1 MSPASE
7 QPEPNFDEAA
17 QKFDLQK
24 IKAAL
29 DNQKGSEV
37 TETPWKYFKGV
48 LCGETTQDIAHQC
61 GVDKKTVSVDLNRNI
76 KDYLINIP
84 GFPSI
89 TRMNW
94 GRVPKWLTEAGYGK
108 NQEQF
113 SIDWQQVCCEMLQKQ
128 TEYLTTHALGS
139 GSRQVKDMYVPLE
152 LVERKRKKPPRPDP
166 SIPAEQGSELY
177 HEKIT
182 PIKHEHFF
190 EQVIKHPGKH
200 IAIIGEPGAGKTT
213 FLQEIALRVE
223 GLPIWV
229 DLANLHREETLEE
242 HLLEK
247 WLKQTL
253 RIIRNL
259 SPECV
264 PSLRKVPENLKDA
277 LAEELGKGQIW
288 LLLDGAD
295 EIAAEV
301 GNPLTWI
308 AGQIRE
314 DLIAQARVV
323 LSCRLNLWEANKNA
337 LDVYF
342 DVYRNRDFSYPEQ
355 VEQFVDK
362 WFAKDS
368 EKELGDNLKAELRGA
383 NERVKDLIK
392 NPLRLMLSCLT
403 WEKQGGKLPET
414 KAGLYQRLADG
425 LYRLKDDKP
434 KLKVR
439 PKKQKKLNK
448 KLGKLAKAA
457 IKGQDSRFRLRE
469 SFVKQ
474 YLGDPEEENSL
485 FWIARKLGWLNQI
498 GLPRVEE
505 KDSDETVYAFFHTTF
520 QEYFAALAIA
530 DWDFFLP
537 RAHHNLNP
545 EPVSEEYRIF
555 EPQWKEVILLWLG
568 LSKEKDPDKK
578 KKEDEKKEEFIKELV
593 EFEDECWYFYHHRAY
608 LIAAAGIAEFTSD
621 RCRCNEIVGRIID
634 WSFCSQPVYMKESNC
649 YGYFSPARQTPENL
663 QQWTNN
669 NYNKSVT
676 SMESAREVLKETDRT
691 TSIDLLTKLLQ
702 QNDVAYGDEVA
713 LLLGQ
718 LDSSSTPARNYFLEF
733 INNNYYYTDRLS
745 AASKL
750 AQINPD
756 NEVLQT
762 ALVEIIQDVPSGDAV
777 LQAAEILGEID
788 RGNTAAIKILVDQ
801 ISEYSEHEY
810 TLWVSATSLG
820 RIQPQNKMAIETLE
834 KLIKN
839 TKKYCCKKKN
849 ITSTRDSSMAAPDMG
864 GIDSEGFCYLENRCY
879 LSARS
884 LNEIA
889 PNNNLAI
896 ETLVHMLDSTQHEFI
911 QDDYLR
917 CQVALELGKIS
928 SEHKEIAIA
937 ALAEIIKDA
946 KNEELRREAIINLG
960 EIGMGDAEAIK
971 VLEEYMNDGIYIG
984 DAAVSLGKVDPG
996 NSMAFSTLLDF
1007 ILRGEDEDE
1016 IMTDKLQSILQVP
1029 DAFKVI
1035 LQNNQFKKIVA
1046 ALRHYMTDQV
1056 YEDNFFFYSA
1066 CHEVIWHCAQNMTY
1080 RDFSQA
1086 WHQPS

>member
-7 QPEPNFDEAA
+7 QPETNFDEAA

-29 DNQKGSEV
+29 EAQKGSEV

-48 LCGETTQDIAHQC
+48 LCGETTQDIARKC
-61 GVDKKTVSVDLNRNI
+61 GVGNQTVTVALSRDI
-76 KDYLINIP
+76 KDYLIDIL
-84 GFPSI
+84 GFPQKQRI
-89 TRMNW
+89 TW
-94 GRVPKWLTEAGYGK
+94 SQLPKWLTEAGYGK

-113 SIDWQQVCCEMLQKQ
+113 SIDWQQVCHQMLQKQ

-152 LVERKRKKPPRPDP
+152 LVERKCEKPPRPDP
-166 SIPAEQGSELY
+166 SIPAAKGSELY

-182 PIKHEHFF
+182 PIEHEHFF
-190 EQVIKHPGKH
+190 EQVLKHPGKH

-213 FLQEIALRVE
+213 FLQEIASRVE

-229 DLANLHREETLEE
+229 DLANLNREETLEE

-247 WLKQTL
+247 WLKQAL

-277 LAEELGKGQIW
+277 LAEEFAKGRIW
-288 LLLDGAD
+288 LLLDGTD

-323 LSCRLNLWEANKNA
+323 LSCRLNVWEANKNS

-342 DVYRNRDFSYPEQ
+342 DVYRNRDFSYPAQ
-355 VEQFVDK
+355 VEKFVDK
-362 WFAKDS
+362 WFAKDTD
-368 EKELGDNLKAELRGA
+368 KELGDNLKAELRGA
-383 NERVKDLIK
+383 NQRVKDLIK

-403 WEKQGGKLPET
+403 WEKQGGKFPET

-425 LYRLKDDKP
+425 LYRLKDDNP
-434 KLKVR
+434 KLKVA
-439 PKKQKKLNK
+439 PGQQDKLNK
-448 KLGKLAKAA
+448 KLGELAKAA

-469 SFVKQ
+469 SFVEQ
-474 YLGDPEEENSL
+474 YLGYPEEENSL
-485 FWIARKLGWLNQI
+485 FGIALELGWLNPV
-498 GLPRVEE
+498 GLPKVEE
-505 KDSDETVYAFFHTTF
+505 IDSDETVYAFFHPTF
-520 QEYFAALAIA
+520 QEYFAALEIA
-530 DWDFFLP
+530 DWDWDFFLP
-537 RAHHNLNP
+537 NTHHNHNP
-545 EPVSEEYRIF
+545 KPVSERYRIF

-568 LSKEKDPDKK
+568 LPKK
-578 KKEDEKKEEFIKELV
+578 KVSDKKKEEFIKALV
-593 EFEDECWYFYHHRAY
+593 KFEDECWYFYQHRAY
-608 LIAAAGIAEFTSD
+608 LLAAAGIAEFTSD
-621 RCRCNEIVGRIID
+621 RCDEIMGRIID

-649 YGYFSPARQTPENL
+649 HGYFFPARQTPENI
-663 QQWTNN
+663 QQWTKN
-669 NYNKSVT
+669 NYNKSVP
-676 SMESAREVLKETDRT
+676 SMESAREVLKETDRKKA
-691 TSIDLLTKLLQ
+691 IDLLTELLQ

-718 LDSSSTPARNYFLEF
+718 LDSNNKLAINYFLE
-733 INNNYYYTDRLS
+733 IINNYYYPDRLS

-750 AQINPD
+750 ALINPD
-756 NEVLQT
+756 NEVLRT
-762 ALVEIIQDVPSGDAV
+762 ALIAIIQDINDGDAV
-777 LQAAEILGEID
+777 LQAAEILGKID
-788 RGNTAAIKILVDQ
+788 RGNKSAIEILSNRIAEDN
-801 ISEYSEHEY
+801 ENEY

-820 RIQPQNKMAIETLE
+820 RIQPQNQMAIKTIKE
-834 KLIKN
+834 LIKT
-839 TKKYCCKKKN
+839 TKKYCCNKKN
-849 ITSTRDSSMAAPDMG
+849 ITSTRDPSMAAPGMG
-864 GIDSEGFCYLENRCY
+864 GMDSERFCDLENRCY

-884 LNEIA
+884 LHEIA

-896 ETLVHMLDSTQHEFI
+896 QTLVQMLDSTQDEFI

-928 SEHKEIAIA
+928 SVPKNKKIAIA
-937 ALAEIIKDA
+937 ALAEIIRDA
-946 KNEELRREAIINLG
+946 KYEHFCREAIINLG

-971 VLEEYMNDGIYIG
+971 VLKECINDGIHMKE
-984 DAAVSLGKVDPG
+984 AADSLGKVDPG
-996 NSMAFSTLLDF
+996 NLMAIRTVLDF

-1016 IMTDKLQSILQVP
+1016 IMANQLISILQMP
-1029 DAFKVI
+1029 DRSKVI
-1035 LQNNQFKKIVA
+1035 LQNNPFKEIVI

-1056 YEDNFFFYSA
+1056 YKDNFFFYSA

-1080 RDFSQA
+1080 RDFSEA

>member
-61 GVDKKTVSVDLNRNI
+61 GVDKKTVSVALSRDI
-76 KDYLINIP
+76 KDCLVDILGLQQIQKMDW
-84 GFPSI
+84 S
-89 TRMNW
+89 
-94 GRVPKWLTEAGYGK
+94 RVPKWLTEAGYGK
-108 NQEQF
+108 NKEQF
-113 SIDWQQVCCEMLQKQ
+113 SIDWQQVCHQMLQEQ
-128 TEYLTTHALGS
+128 TKRLTSLAPGF
-139 GSRQVKDMYVPLE
+139 GNRQGKVYVPLE
-152 LVERKRKKPPRPDP
+152 LVERKPKKLPRPDP
-166 SIPAEQGSELY
+166 SISAEKGSELY

-182 PIKHEHFF
+182 AIEHEHFF
-190 EQVIKHPGKH
+190 EQVLKHSSKH

-213 FLQEIALRVE
+213 FLQEIASRVE

-242 HLLEK
+242 HLLEN
-247 WLKQTL
+247 WLEQAL
-253 RIIRNL
+253 PIIENL
-259 SPECV
+259 SPEAV
-264 PSLRKVPENLKDA
+264 PSPPKVTDNLKDA
-277 LAEELGKGQIW
+277 LKKEFYQGRIW

-295 EIAAEV
+295 ERSTEF
-301 GNPLTWI
+301 NPLILISKEISKDWI
-308 AGQIRE
+308 SK
-314 DLIAQARVV
+314 ARVV
-323 LSCRLNLWEANKNA
+323 LSCRLNVVPASKNV

-342 DVYRNRDFSYPEQ
+342 DVYCNRDFSYPEQ

-362 WFAKDS
+362 WFSKDTEDTDNDT

-383 NERVKDLIK
+383 NERVQDLIK
-392 NPLRLMLSCLT
+392 NPLRLTLLCIT

-485 FWIARKLGWLNQI
+485 FWIARKLGWLNQV

-545 EPVSEEYRIF
+545 EPISETYRIF

-568 LSKEKDPDKK
+568 REDVEKEQ
-578 KKEDEKKEEFIKELV
+578 KEEFIKALV
-593 EFEDECWYFYHHRAY
+593 EFKDRCWYFYHHRAY

-649 YGYFSPARQTPENL
+649 HGYFLPARQTPENI
-663 QQWTNN
+663 QQWTKN
-669 NYNKSVT
+669 NYNKSVP
-676 SMESAREVLKETDRT
+676 SMESAREVLKETDRKT
-691 TSIDLLTKLLQ
+691 AIDLLTQLLEQ
-702 QNDVAYGDEVA
+702 DDLADGDEVA

-718 LDSSSTPARNYFLEF
+718 LDSSSTPARNYFLEI
-733 INNNYYYTDRLS
+733 INDNNYDCTGRLS

-756 NEVLQT
+756 NEVLHT
-762 ALVEIIQDVPSGDAV
+762 ALIEIIQDEPGGDAV
-777 LQAAEILGEID
+777 LQAAEILGTID
-788 RGNTAAIKILVDQ
+788 RGNTEAIEILSNRIAEDN
-801 ISEYSEHEY
+801 EHEY

-820 RIQPQNKMAIETLE
+820 RIQPQNQMAIETLKE
-834 KLIKN
+834 LIKT
-839 TKKYCCKKKN
+839 TKKYCCNKKN
-849 ITSTRDSSMAAPDMG
+849 ITFTHDPSMAYRGIAG
-864 GIDSEGFCYLENRCY
+864 GIDSEYFCYLENRCY

-896 ETLVHMLDSTQHEFI
+896 QTLVQMLDSTQDEFI
-911 QDDYLR
+911 QNDYIR
-917 CQVALELGKIS
+917 CQVAWELGKIS
-928 SEHKEIAIA
+928 SDHQEIAIA
-937 ALAEIIKDA
+937 ALVEIIRDA

-1016 IMTDKLQSILQVP
+1016 IMADKLQSILQVP

-1035 LQNNQFKKIVA
+1035 LQNNQFKEIVA

-1080 RDFSQA
+1080 RDFSEA